1 MGLDVG
7 DVRIGVA
14 LSDETGVIAQGLR
27 TIQRQSWQK
36 DLAALAEA
44 VTAYDVSKIVIG
56 NPINM
61 DGTGGPRSDKIG
73 EFARRLAEATTVPI
87 ALWDERLSSVSAEQV
102 LIQGGMQ
109 RGKRKQ
115 LIDKLAA
122 VIILQNYLDS
132 QNVAQAKLEAP

>member
-7 DVRIGVA
+7 DMRIGVA
-14 LSDETGVIAQGLR
+14 LSDETGVIAQGLK
-27 TIQRQSWQK
+27 TMQRQSWQK

-44 VTAYDVSKIVIG
+44 VTAYEVSKIVIG

-61 DGTGGPRSDKIG
+61 DGTAGPQSDKIS
-73 EFARRLAEATTVPI
+73 EFGRRLAEVTTVPI
-87 ALWDERLSSVSAEQV
+87 AFWDERLSSVSAEQV

-122 VIILQNYLDS
+122 VIILQNYLDF
-132 QNVAQAKLEAP
+132 QNAAQAKLEAP